1 MNRMNNTELQQRKEA
16 AIARGQG
23 NMAPVYV
30 EKAKNAEI
38 WDVEGKRHIDFGA
51 GIAVV
56 NTGHNHPK
64 VKAAVQAQIER
75 FTHTCVMVSPYESA
89 VELAEKLNA
98 AAPGRTPKKSIFVT
112 TGAEA
117 VENCVKIARSYT
129 GRPGIIAFNAGF
141 HGRTNMTMGLTGKV
155 APYKAGFGPFPN
167 DIYHVAFPNDYL
179 GISEEQSLAELQMRF
194 TCDIEASRVAA
205 IIIEPV
211 QGEGGFYRAS
221 PSFLQS
227 LRKICDE
234 HGILLILDEI
244 QTGFARTGT
253 MFCHEQ
259 AGIEADL
266 MTAAKGIAGGF
277 PIAAVI
283 GKADIMDAPH
293 PGGLGGTYGGSPVGC
308 AAGLAVFDVI
318 EEEKLCQRAE
328 EVGQRFVQHL
338 KKLQVEFSEI
348 IGDIRQTGAMIAIEL
363 VKDGDVNQPNS
374 ELAKQLPAKA
384 AENGLVLLSCG
395 IRGNVI
401 RFLPALTIEMDI
413 LDEGMEIFTRC
424 FKELL

>member
-1 MNRMNNTELQQRKEA
+1 MNNADLQKRKDS

-23 NMAPVYV
+23 NMAPIYIDH
-30 EKAKNAEI
+30 ALNSEI

-64 VKAAVQAQIER
+64 VKAAVQAQLER
-75 FTHTCVMVSPYESA
+75 FTHTCLTITPYESA
-89 VELAEKLNA
+89 VILAEKLNA
-98 AAPGRTPKKSIFVT
+98 VAPGDTPKKSMFVT

-117 VENCVKIARSYT
+117 VENCVKIARAYT
-129 GRPGIIAFNAGF
+129 GRPGVIAFNGGF

-155 APYKAGFGPFPN
+155 NPYKIGFGPFPS
-167 DIYHVAFPNDYL
+167 DIYHIPYPNDYL
-179 GISEEQSLAELQMRF
+179 GITEEQALTDLEERF
-194 TCDIEASRVAA
+194 LCDIEPARVAA

-211 QGEGGFYRAS
+211 QGEGGFYQAS
-221 PSFLQS
+221 ASFLQT
-227 LRKICDE
+227 LRKLCDK

-244 QTGFARTGT
+244 QSGFARTGT

-266 MTAAKGIAGGF
+266 MTSAKGIAGGY
-277 PIAAVI
+277 PLAAVV
-283 GKADIMDAPH
+283 GKADIMDAPI

-308 AAGLAVFDVI
+308 AAALAVFDII
-318 EEEKLCQRAE
+318 EEAQLCTRATQI
-328 EVGQRFVQHL
+328 GNQFVEHL
-338 KKLQVEFSEI
+338 QDLQAEYPHI
-348 IGDIRQTGAMIAIEL
+348 IGDIRNAGAMIAVEF
-363 VKDGDVNQPNS
+363 VHDGDVSKPYP
-374 ELAKQLPAKA
+374 EMAKKLSAKA

-401 RFLPALTIEMDI
+401 RFLPALTIETDI
-413 LDEGMEIFTRC
+413 IEEGMAIFKRC
-424 FKELL
+424 FAELA

>member
-1 MNRMNNTELQQRKEA
+1 MKNADLQKRKEV

-23 NMAPVYV
+23 NMAAVYV
-30 EKAKNAEI
+30 DRALNAEI

-64 VKAAVQAQIER
+64 VKAAVQAQLER

-98 AAPGRTPKKSIFVT
+98 AAPGNTPKKSIFVT

-117 VENCVKIARSYT
+117 VENTVKIARAYT
-129 GRPGIIAFNAGF
+129 GRPGIIAFNGGF

-155 APYKAGFGPFPN
+155 NPYKIGFGPFPS
-167 DIYHVAFPNDYL
+167 DIYHIPYPNEYL
-179 GISEEQSLAELQMRF
+179 GITEEQALADLRLRF

-211 QGEGGFYRAS
+211 QGEGGFYIAS
-221 PSFLQS
+221 ASFLQS
-227 LRKICDE
+227 LREICDE

-244 QTGFARTGT
+244 QAGFARTGT

-266 MTAAKGIAGGF
+266 MTTAKGIAGGF
-277 PIAAVI
+277 PIAAVV
-283 GKADIMDAPH
+283 GKAEIMDAPI

-308 AAGLAVFDVI
+308 AAALAVFDII
-318 EEEKLCQRAE
+318 EEEKLCERAVS
-328 EVGQRFVQHL
+328 VGEYFVKHL
-338 KKLQVEFSEI
+338 QALQAEYPTI
-348 IGDIRQTGAMIAIEL
+348 IGDIRNAGAMIAIEL
-363 VKDGDVNQPNS
+363 VQEGDVNKPYP
-374 ELAKQLPAKA
+374 ELAKQLSSKA

-401 RFLPALTIEMDI
+401 RFLPALTIEMNI
-413 LDEGMEIFTRC
+413 IDEGMEIFKRC
-424 FKELL
+424 FKELV

>member
-1 MNRMNNTELQQRKEA
+1 MNNVDLQQRKEN

-30 EKAKNAEI
+30 DRALNSEV

-64 VKAAVQAQIER
+64 VKAAVQAQVER

-89 VELAEKLNA
+89 VALAEKLNE
-98 AAPGRTPKKSIFVT
+98 AAPGNTPKKSIFVT

-117 VENCVKIARSYT
+117 VENCVKIARAYT
-129 GRPGIIAFNAGF
+129 GRPGIIAFNGGF

-155 APYKAGFGPFPN
+155 SPYKIGFGPFPS
-167 DIYHVAFPNDYL
+167 DIFHVAYPNEFH
-179 GISEEQSLAELQMRF
+179 GISAEQSLEELKMRF

-211 QGEGGFYRAS
+211 QGEGGFYQA
-221 PSFLQS
+221 PAAFLQA
-227 LRKICDE
+227 LRRIFDE
-234 HGILLILDEI
+234 HGILLIMDEI
-244 QTGFARTGT
+244 QSGFARTGT
-253 MFCHEQ
+253 LFCHEQ

-277 PIAAVI
+277 PIAAVV
-283 GKADIMDAPH
+283 GKADIMDAPI

-318 EEEKLCQRAE
+318 EEEKLCDRAV
-328 EVGQRFVQHL
+328 EVGTHFINHLLEL
-338 KKLQVEFSEI
+338 KKAYPQLVGEV
-348 IGDIRQTGAMIAIEL
+348 RNAGAMIAIEF
-363 VKDGDVNQPNS
+363 VHDGDASKPNA
-374 ELAKQLPAKA
+374 ELTKALSAKA
-384 AENGLVLLSCG
+384 AQNGLILLSCG

-401 RFLPALTIEMDI
+401 RFLPALTIEMAI
-413 LDEGMEIFTRC
+413 VDEGMAIFKRC
-424 FKELL
+424 LQELA

>member
-1 MNRMNNTELQQRKEA
+1 MNNARLQQRKEA

-30 EKAKNAEI
+30 DKALNAEI

-64 VKAAVQAQIER
+64 VKAAMQAQVEC
-75 FTHTCVMVSPYESA
+75 FTHTCVMVSPYKSA
-89 VELAEKLNA
+89 VALAEKLNA
-98 AAPGRTPKKSIFVT
+98 AAPGDTPKKSIFVT

-155 APYKAGFGPFPN
+155 APYKTGFGPFPN

-179 GISEEQSLAELQMRF
+179 GISEEQALTELQMRF
-194 TCDIEASRVAA
+194 TCDIEVSRVAA

-211 QGEGGFYRAS
+211 QGEGGFYQAS
-221 PSFLQS
+221 ANFLQA

-253 MFCHEQ
+253 VFCHEQ

-277 PIAAVI
+277 PIAAVV
-283 GKADIMDAPH
+283 GKANIMDAPH

-308 AAGLAVFDVI
+308 AAGLAVFDVM
-318 EEEKLCQRAE
+318 EEEQLCQRAE
-328 EVGQRFVQHL
+328 KVGQRFVEHL
-338 KKLQVEFSEI
+338 QKLQAQYPAI
-348 IGDIRQTGAMIAIEL
+348 IGDIRQAGAMIAIEL
-363 VKDGDVNQPNS
+363 VKDGDVNQPNA

-413 LDEGMEIFTRC
+413 IDEGMEIFANC
-424 FKELL
+424 FKALA

>member
-1 MNRMNNTELQQRKEA
+1 MTTNASLQQRKVNA
-16 AIARGQG
+16 MARGQG

-30 EKAKNAEI
+30 DRALNAEV
-38 WDVEGKRHIDFGA
+38 WDVEGNRHIDFGA

-64 VKAAVQAQIER
+64 VKAAVQAQLER

-98 AAPGRTPKKSIFVT
+98 AAPGNTQKKSIFVT

-117 VENCVKIARSYT
+117 VENCVKIARAYT
-129 GRPGIIAFNAGF
+129 GRPGIIAFNGGF

-155 APYKAGFGPFPN
+155 NPYKIGFGPFPS
-167 DIYHVAFPNDYL
+167 DIFHVPYPNEYL
-179 GISEEQSLAELQMRF
+179 GITEEQALADLQLRF
-194 TCDIEASRVAA
+194 TCDIEPSRVAA

-211 QGEGGFYRAS
+211 QGEGGFYIAS
-221 PSFLQS
+221 ASFLQK
-227 LRKICDE
+227 LRKLCDD

-244 QTGFARTGT
+244 QAGFARTGT

-277 PIAAVI
+277 PIAAVV
-283 GKADIMDAPH
+283 GKADIMDAPI

-318 EEEKLCQRAE
+318 EEENLCDRANQ
-328 EVGQRFVQHL
+328 VGARFVEHL
-338 KKLQVEFSEI
+338 KGLQADYPQI
-348 IGDIRQTGAMIAIEL
+348 IGDIRNAGAMIAVEF
-363 VKDGDVNQPNS
+363 VHDGDVSKPYP
-374 ELAKQLPAKA
+374 ELAKGLSAKA
-384 AENGLVLLSCG
+384 AENGLILLSCG

-401 RFLPALTIEMDI
+401 RFLPALTIEMEI
-413 LDEGMEIFTRC
+413 IDEGMEIFKRC
-424 FKELL
+424 FTELAK

>member
-1 MNRMNNTELQQRKEA
+1 MKNSDLQQRKEV

-30 EKAKNAEI
+30 DRALNAEI

-64 VKAAVQAQIER
+64 VKAAVLAQLER

-89 VELAEKLNA
+89 VVLAEKLNA
-98 AAPGRTPKKSIFVT
+98 AAPGKTPKKSIFVT

-117 VENCVKIARSYT
+117 VENTVKIARAYT
-129 GRPGIIAFNAGF
+129 GRPGIIAFNGGF

-155 APYKAGFGPFPN
+155 NPYKIGFGPFPS
-167 DIYHVAFPNDYL
+167 DIYHIPYPNEYL
-179 GISEEQSLAELQMRF
+179 GITEKQALEDLQLRF
-194 TCDIEASRVAA
+194 ACDIEASRVAA

-211 QGEGGFYRAS
+211 QGEGGFYQAS
-221 PSFLQS
+221 VSFLQS
-227 LRKICDE
+227 LRRICDE

-244 QTGFARTGT
+244 QAGFARTGT

-266 MTAAKGIAGGF
+266 MTTAKGIAGGF
-277 PIAAVI
+277 PIAAVV
-283 GKADIMDAPH
+283 GKADIMDAPI
-293 PGGLGGTYGGSPVGC
+293 PGGLGGTYGGSPIGC
-308 AAGLAVFDVI
+308 AAALAVFDVI
-318 EEEKLCQRAE
+318 KEEKLCERAVT
-328 EVGQRFVQHL
+328 VGEYFVKHL
-338 KKLQVEFSEI
+338 QALQTEYPNI
-348 IGDIRQTGAMIAIEL
+348 IGDIRNAGAMIAIEL
-363 VKDGDVNQPNS
+363 VREGDVNKPYP
-374 ELAKQLPAKA
+374 ELAKQLSSKA
-384 AENGLVLLSCG
+384 AEHGLILLSCG

-401 RFLPALTIEMDI
+401 RFLPALTIEMSVI
-413 LDEGMEIFTRC
+413 DEGMEIFKRC
-424 FKELL
+424 FKELV

>member
-1 MNRMNNTELQQRKEA
+1 MNNADLQKRKDS

-23 NMAPVYV
+23 NMAPIYIDH
-30 EKAKNAEI
+30 ALNSEI

-64 VKAAVQAQIER
+64 VKAGVQAQLER
-75 FTHTCVMVSPYESA
+75 FTHTCLTITPYESA
-89 VELAEKLNA
+89 VILAEKLNA
-98 AAPGRTPKKSIFVT
+98 VAPGDTPKKSMFVT

-117 VENCVKIARSYT
+117 VENCVKIARAYT
-129 GRPGIIAFNAGF
+129 GRPGVIAFNGGF

-155 APYKAGFGPFPN
+155 NPYKIGFGPFPS
-167 DIYHVAFPNDYL
+167 DIYHIPYPNDYL
-179 GISEEQSLAELQMRF
+179 GITEEQALTDLEERF
-194 TCDIEASRVAA
+194 LCDIEPARVAA

-211 QGEGGFYRAS
+211 QGEGGFYQAS
-221 PSFLQS
+221 ASFLQT
-227 LRKICDE
+227 LRKLCDK

-244 QTGFARTGT
+244 QSGFARTGT

-266 MTAAKGIAGGF
+266 MTTAKGIAGGY
-277 PIAAVI
+277 PLAAVV
-283 GKADIMDAPH
+283 GKAKIMDAPI

-308 AAGLAVFDVI
+308 AAALAVFDII
-318 EEEKLCQRAE
+318 EEAQLCTRATQI
-328 EVGQRFVQHL
+328 GNQFVEHL
-338 KKLQVEFSEI
+338 QGLQAEYPHI
-348 IGDIRQTGAMIAIEL
+348 IGDIRNAGAMIAVEL
-363 VKDGDVNQPNS
+363 VHDGDVNKPYP
-374 ELAKQLPAKA
+374 EMAKNLSAKA

-401 RFLPALTIEMDI
+401 RFLPALTIETDI
-413 LDEGMEIFTRC
+413 IEEGMAIFKRC
-424 FKELL
+424 FAELV

>member
-1 MNRMNNTELQQRKEA
+1 MNNADLQKRKDS

-23 NMAPVYV
+23 NMAPIYIDH
-30 EKAKNAEI
+30 ALNSEI

-64 VKAAVQAQIER
+64 VKAAVQAQLER
-75 FTHTCVMVSPYESA
+75 FTHTCLTITPYESA
-89 VELAEKLNA
+89 VILAEKLNA
-98 AAPGRTPKKSIFVT
+98 VAPGDTPKKSMFVT

-117 VENCVKIARSYT
+117 VENCVKIARAYT
-129 GRPGIIAFNAGF
+129 GRPGVIAFNGGF

-155 APYKAGFGPFPN
+155 NPYKIGFGPFPS
-167 DIYHVAFPNDYL
+167 DIYHIPYPNDYL
-179 GISEEQSLAELQMRF
+179 GITEEQALTDLEERF
-194 TCDIEASRVAA
+194 ICDIEPARVAA

-211 QGEGGFYRAS
+211 QGEGGFYQAS
-221 PSFLQS
+221 ASFLQT
-227 LRKICDE
+227 LRKLCDK

-244 QTGFARTGT
+244 QSGFARTGT

-266 MTAAKGIAGGF
+266 MTSAKGIAGGY
-277 PIAAVI
+277 PLAAVV
-283 GKADIMDAPH
+283 GKADIMDAPI

-308 AAGLAVFDVI
+308 AAALAVFDII
-318 EEEKLCQRAE
+318 EEAQLCTRATQI
-328 EVGQRFVQHL
+328 GNQFVEHL
-338 KKLQVEFSEI
+338 QDLQAEYPHI
-348 IGDIRQTGAMIAIEL
+348 IGDIRNAGAMIAVEF
-363 VKDGDVNQPNS
+363 VHDGDVSKPYP
-374 ELAKQLPAKA
+374 EMAKKLSAKA

-401 RFLPALTIEMDI
+401 RFLPALTIETDI
-413 LDEGMEIFTRC
+413 IEEGMAIFKRC
-424 FKELL
+424 FAELA

>member
-1 MNRMNNTELQQRKEA
+1 MNNASLQERKVN

-30 EKAKNAEI
+30 DRAQNAEI
-38 WDVEGKRHIDFGA
+38 WDVEGNRHIDFGA

-64 VKAAVQAQIER
+64 VKAAVQAQLER

-89 VELAEKLNA
+89 VALAEKLNA
-98 AAPGRTPKKSIFVT
+98 AAPGNTPKKSIFVT

-117 VENCVKIARSYT
+117 VENCVKIARAYT
-129 GRPGIIAFNAGF
+129 GRPGIIAFNGGF

-155 APYKAGFGPFPN
+155 NPYKIGFGPFPS
-167 DIYHVAFPNDYL
+167 DIFHVPYPNEYL
-179 GISEEQSLAELQMRF
+179 GITEEQALADLQMRF
-194 TCDIEASRVAA
+194 TCDIEPSRVAA

-211 QGEGGFYRAS
+211 QGEGGFYMASASFMQKLRA
-221 PSFLQS
+221 L
-227 LRKICDE
+227 CDE
-234 HGILLILDEI
+234 HGILLIADEI
-244 QTGFARTGT
+244 QAGFARTGT

-277 PIAAVI
+277 PIAAVV
-283 GKADIMDAPH
+283 GKAEIMDAPI

-318 EEEKLCQRAE
+318 EEENLCERAKQ
-328 EVGQRFVQHL
+328 VGARFVEHI
-338 KKLQVEFSEI
+338 KVLQAEYPQI
-348 IGDIRQTGAMIAIEL
+348 IGDVRNAGSMIA
-363 VKDGDVNQPNS
+363 VDFVHDGDVSKPYP
-374 ELAKQLPAKA
+374 ELAKNLSAKA

-401 RFLPALTIEMDI
+401 RFLPALTIEMEI
-413 LDEGMEIFTRC
+413 IDEGMEIFKRI
-424 FKELL
+424 FKELV